1 MNIVV
6 CVKQVPNTNEVRINH
21 ETGTLIRDGVD
32 SIINPDDLN
41 ALEEAL
47 QIKDR
52 MNDVKV
58 TVLSMGPPQAK
69 NALMEALAMGADKAI
84 LISDRAFA
92 GSDTWA
98 TATVLASA
106 IKKIGDYDIILC
118 GRQAI
123 DGDTAQVGPEIA
135 EFLDLPQI
143 TYVMDLE
150 IKEDRVVATRAFEA
164 GTMVIESQ
172 MPVLLSAIKELN
184 NPRYMDLRRIYEAH
198 ENVDMFE
205 IWSAEDIEVDLT
217 QIGVKNS
224 PTKVFKTF
232 VPTREFTGK
241 KLTGTPKELANKC
254 FNEIMHLNIV

>member
-1 MNIVV
+1 M
-6 CVKQVPNTNEVRINH
+6 
-21 ETGTLIRDGVD
+21 
-32 SIINPDDLN
+32 N

-106 IKKIGDYDIILC
+106 IKRLVTMILFYVE
-118 GRQAI
+118 GRQLMGI
-123 DGDTAQVGPEIA
+123 QLK
-135 EFLDLPQI
+135 LDLKLRNSLI
-143 TYVMDLE
+143 CLRLHYVMDLE

-217 QIGVKNS
+217 QI
-224 PTKVFKTF
+224 
-232 VPTREFTGK
+232 R
-241 KLTGTPKELANKC
+241 C
-254 FNEIMHLNIV
+254 